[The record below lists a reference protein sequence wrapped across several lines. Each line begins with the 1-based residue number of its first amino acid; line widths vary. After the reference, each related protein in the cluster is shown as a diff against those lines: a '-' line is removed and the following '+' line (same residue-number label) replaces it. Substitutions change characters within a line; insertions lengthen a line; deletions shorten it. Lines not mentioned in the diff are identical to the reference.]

1 MLKSLAIAVALA
13 SSVGGFAV
21 SSANATSFSDVPM
34 HTTAALCRAIYNE
47 ARLEPNSVRDA
58 KDAYITCVGR
68 L

>member
-1 MLKSLAIAVALA
+1 MLKSIVLACVAISA
-13 SSVGGFAV
+13 IVGLSV
-21 SSANATSFSDVPM
+21 SSANATTFSDVPA
-34 HTTAALCRAIYNE
+34 HTTAAMCRALYDE